1 MPADN
6 PVPPPAPPDPP
17 QRTGRLG
24 YWDQLPA
31 NVRGV
36 VFVMAGGFLLIVM
49 ASIVKQLGSSLPAVQ
64 ILFVR
69 SLAGLIVILPL
80 IWKLGFSIVKSQRM
94 GLHLMRGTVGFV
106 GNVCFFFALINLTI
120 GDTVTIQFSRPLI
133 MVVFAAIFLGEAV
146 GARRAVT
153 TAVGFLG
160 VLIITRP
167 FGEGFNPWVFSAVGG
182 AVFGSLVV
190 VCVKLLSRT
199 ESTPVIMFYYALY
212 TTLFSLIPA
221 LFVWEAPTTLEWG
234 LLFLTGALSIVG
246 QGMFTHG
253 VGLGETSFVMPFDY
267 LRIVYSFLI
276 GFILFAEVPGIW
288 SITGACVIVAASV
301 YLLRLERTK
310 AKD

>member
-1 MPADN
+1 MSQDDPA
-6 PVPPPAPPDPP
+6 PKPEPAPPP
-17 QRTGRLG
+17 QGRLAA
-24 YWDQLPA
+24 WAALPA

-49 ASIVKQLGSSLPAVQ
+49 ASIVKQLGSTLPAVQ

-80 IWKLGFSIVKSQRM
+80 IWRLGFVILKSERM
-94 GLHLMRGTVGFV
+94 GLHLARGTVGFL
-106 GNVCFFFALINLTI
+106 GNVCFFFALINMAI

-133 MVVFAAIFLGEAV
+133 MVLLAALFLGEAV
-146 GARRAVT
+146 GGRRAVA
-153 TAVGFLG
+153 TAIGFVG

-167 FGEGFNPWVFSAVGG
+167 FGEGFNPWVLAAVGG
-182 AVFGSLVV
+182 ALFGSLVV
-190 VCVKLLSRT
+190 VAVKLLSRT

-221 LFVWEAPTTLEWG
+221 LFVWQAPTPMEWG

-267 LRIVYSFLI
+267 LRIVYSFLL
-276 GFILFAEVPGIW
+276 GFLLFAEVPGVW
-288 SITGACVIVAASV
+288 SLTGAMVIVGASI
-301 YLLRLERTK
+301 YLLHLERRKK
-310 AKD
+310 AA

>member
-1 MPADN
+1 MSQDRDDPKSPS
-6 PVPPPAPPDPP
+6 PVPEIRP
-17 QRTGRLG
+17 GLLG
-24 YWDQLPA
+24 SWDALPA

-49 ASIVKQLGSSLPAVQ
+49 ASIVKQLGNTLPAFQ

-80 IWKLGFSIVKSQRM
+80 IWRLGFSILKSNRP
-94 GLHLMRGTVGFV
+94 GLHLMRGTVGFL

-133 MVVFAAIFLGEAV
+133 MVVLAAIFLGEAI
-146 GARRAVT
+146 GARRAVAT
-153 TAVGFLG
+153 VIGFGG

-167 FGEGFNPWVFSAVGG
+167 FGEGFDPWVFSAVGG
-182 AVFGSLVV
+182 ALFGSLVV

-199 ESTPVIMFYYALY
+199 ETTPVIMFYYALY

-221 LFVWEAPTTLEWG
+221 LFVWQEPTLEEWA
-234 LLFLTGALSIVG
+234 LLLLTGALSIVG
-246 QGMFTHG
+246 QSMFTHG

-267 LRIVYSFLI
+267 LRIVYSFLL
-276 GFILFAEVPGIW
+276 GFVLFAEVPGYW
-288 SITGACVIVAASV
+288 SLTGAAVIVGASI
-301 YLLRLERTK
+301 YLLRLERRNTP
-310 AKD
+310 D

>member
-1 MPADN
+1 MSEDRDDSSSVA
-6 PVPPPAPPDPP
+6 PVRP
-17 QRTGRLG
+17 GVLG
-24 YWDQLPA
+24 SWDALPA
-31 NVRGV
+31 NLRAV

-49 ASIVKQLGSSLPAVQ
+49 ASIVKRLGNDLPAVQ

-80 IWKLGFSIVKSQRM
+80 IWRLGFSILKSNRP
-94 GLHLMRGTVGFV
+94 GLHLVRGTVGFI

-133 MVVFAAIFLGEAV
+133 MVVLAAIFLGEAI
-146 GARRAVT
+146 GARRAVV
-153 TAVGFLG
+153 TAIGFCG

-167 FGEGFNPWVFSAVGG
+167 FGEGFNPWVLAAVGG
-182 AVFGSLVV
+182 ALFGSLVV
-190 VCVKLLSRT
+190 VAVKLLSRT
-199 ESTPVIMFYYALY
+199 ETTPVIMFYYALY

-221 LFVWEAPTTLEWG
+221 LFVWQAPTSAQWG

-267 LRIVYSFLI
+267 LRIVYSFLL
-276 GFILFAEVPGIW
+276 GFVLFAEVPGYW
-288 SITGACVIVAASV
+288 SLTGAAVIVAASV
-301 YLLRLERTK
+301 YLLRLERRK
-310 AKD
+310 ASV